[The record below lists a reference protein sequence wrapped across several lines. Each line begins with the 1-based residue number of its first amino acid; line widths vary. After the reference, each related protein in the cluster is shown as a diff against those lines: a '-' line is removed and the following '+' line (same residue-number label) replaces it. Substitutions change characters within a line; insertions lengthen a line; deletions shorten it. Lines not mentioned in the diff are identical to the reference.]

1 MRTLMNALSTRFV
14 WAVCFIGWTLLGGVP
29 ARAEPVPDTPFVETG
44 RQGMVVT
51 ANVQASEA
59 GLEMLR
65 QGGNAVDAAVA
76 ASFAISVTRPQ
87 STGIGGGGFLLL
99 HLAHS
104 RKRDNSSSQEE
115 ITFPTEDKK
124 VLAFDFRERAPLG
137 ATRDMFVREGK
148 AVPALSRTGPLAV
161 GVPGLVA
168 GLVDVHEQHGSLPLA
183 DVMAPAIGLAE
194 NGFPVYPF
202 LARALSYREEML
214 GNSPATRAVYFRQDR
229 LLGEGELLI
238 QKDLAAS
245 LRAIAATGK
254 DAFYRG
260 PIARALVAEMET
272 RGGLI
277 TQADLERYQVIA
289 RTPVSGSFQNARIHA
304 MPLPSSGGV
313 LIIQMLKVLA
323 GFPIQK
329 FGFHTPT
336 ATHVLTETLRL
347 AFRDRARYLGDA
359 DFVEVPVEMLVSDAY
374 SRTLR
379 DSIDLAQ
386 AGSSRGIP
394 DAPGKIE
401 STSTT
406 HLSAI
411 DAAGNAVS
419 TTQTVNLF
427 FGSGVMVPGTGI
439 MLNNEMD
446 DFNAQPDEPNA
457 FGLLGKTD
465 ANAVAPGK
473 TPLSS
478 MTPTIVTRD
487 GRVRLVVGGPG
498 GSRIISSVLQ
508 ILLGVLA
515 YEQSLPQAMFA
526 PRIHHQWFPD
536 RLDVEVWTPPPT
548 PPAYGGG
555 LGGDEGLVEALKQLG
570 HTVRVLESGPG
581 KFSRFGNIQAISV
594 DPDSGLITG
603 VADPRAGGR
612 PRGF

>member
-1 MRTLMNALSTRFV
+1 MTNALFSRTV
-14 WAVCFIGWTLLGGVP
+14 WAVRLTICVLLVGVP
-29 ARAEPVPDTPFVETG
+29 VRAELSHHAPFVERA

-51 ANVQASEA
+51 ANVQASQA

-65 QGGNAVDAAVA
+65 RGGNAVDAAVA

-87 STGIGGGGFLLL
+87 STGVGGGGFLLL
-99 HLAHS
+99 YLA
-104 RKRDNSSSQEE
+104 
-115 ITFPTEDKK
+115 EDKT
-124 VLAFDFRERAPLG
+124 VLALDFRERAPRR
-137 ATRDMFVREGK
+137 ATRDMFLRDGK
-148 AVPALSRTGPLAV
+148 VVPGLSRTGPLAV

-168 GLVDVHEQHGSLPLA
+168 GLVETHEKYGSLPLA
-183 DVMAPAIGLAE
+183 DVMAPAINLAD

-202 LARALSYREEML
+202 LARALAYREEML
-214 GNSPATRAVYFRQDR
+214 GSSAATRAVYFRQER
-229 LLGEGELLI
+229 LLGEGDLLI
-238 QKDLAAS
+238 QKDLANT
-245 LRAIAATGK
+245 LRAIAVGGK

-260 PIARALVAEMET
+260 PIAAAIATEMEA

-277 TQADLERYQVIA
+277 TATDLEHYTVLA
-289 RTPVSGSFQNARIHA
+289 RPFFFNFFENSEIYS
-304 MPLPSSGGV
+304 MPPPSSGGV

-329 FGFHTPT
+329 FGFQTPT
-336 ATHVLTETLRL
+336 ATHVLAETLRL
-347 AFRDRARYLGDA
+347 AFRDRARYLGDT
-359 DFVEVPVEMLVSDAY
+359 DFVEVPVEMLISDDY
-374 SRTLR
+374 SNALR
-379 DSIDLAQ
+379 AKIDLAK
-386 AGSSRGIP
+386 ASPSRDIP
-394 DAPGKIE
+394 NAPGKIE

-406 HLSAI
+406 HLSVI

-439 MLNNEMD
+439 LLNNEMD

-465 ANAVAPGK
+465 ANAIAPGK

-478 MTPTIVTRD
+478 MSPTIVTRD
-487 GRVRLVVGGPG
+487 GQVRLVVGGPG

-536 RLDVEVWTPPPT
+536 RLDVEVWD
-548 PPAYGGG
+548 GEQ
-555 LGGDEGLVEALKQLG
+555 DEELSEALRRMG

-581 KFSRFGNIQAISV
+581 KFSRFGNIQAIGV
-594 DPDSGLITG
+594 DPDSKLITG

>member
-1 MRTLMNALSTRFV
+1 MRTVRIVMETLSIRWA
-14 WAVCFIGWTLLGGVP
+14 WAVCCVVWTLLCGVP
-29 ARAEPVPDTPFVETG
+29 AWAEPAQDTPFVETG

-65 QGGNAVDAAVA
+65 RGGNAVDAAVA

-99 HLAHS
+99 YLAHS

-124 VLAFDFRERAPLG
+124 VLAFDFRERAPLK

-183 DVMAPAIGLAE
+183 EVMAPAIGLAD

-238 QKDLAAS
+238 QKDLATS

-272 RGGLI
+272 QGGLI
-277 TQADLERYQVIA
+277 TQADLERYQVLA
-289 RTPVSGSFQNARIHA
+289 RPPLSGSFQNARIHA

-313 LIIQMLKVLA
+313 LILQMLKVLA

-336 ATHVLTETLRL
+336 ATHMLTETLRL
-347 AFRDRARYLGDA
+347 AFRDRARYLGDS
-359 DFVEVPVEMLVSDAY
+359 DFVDVPVEMLVSDDY
-374 SRTLR
+374 SRSLR
-379 DSIDLAQ
+379 ASIDLAK
-386 AGSSRGIP
+386 AGSSQDIP

-406 HLSAI
+406 HLSVI

-498 GSRIISSVLQ
+498 GSRIYQ
-508 ILLGVLA
+508 
-515 YEQSLPQAMFA
+515 F
-526 PRIHHQWFPD
+526 
-536 RLDVEVWTPPPT
+536 
-548 PPAYGGG
+548 
-555 LGGDEGLVEALKQLG
+555 
-570 HTVRVLESGPG
+570 
-581 KFSRFGNIQAISV
+581 
-594 DPDSGLITG
+594 G
-603 VADPRAGGR
+603 VANPARRVGL
-612 PRGF
+612 

>member
-1 MRTLMNALSTRFV
+1 MTNNLWPRSA
-14 WAVCFIGWTLLGGVP
+14 WAVCFAVCVLLGGLP
-29 ARAEPVPDTPFVETG
+29 ARAELSPYAPFVETG

-51 ANVQASEA
+51 ANVQASQA
-59 GLEMLR
+59 GLDMLR
-65 QGGNAVDAAVA
+65 RGGNAVDAAVA

-99 HLAHS
+99 YLAPE
-104 RKRDNSSSQEE
+104 K
-115 ITFPTEDKK
+115 TA
-124 VLAFDFRERAPLG
+124 LAFDFRERAPLK
-137 ATRDMFVREGK
+137 ATRDMFVRNGK
-148 AVPALSRTGPLAV
+148 AVPSLSRTGPLAV

-168 GLVDVHEQHGSLPLA
+168 GLVEVHEKYGSLPLA
-183 DVMAPAIGLAE
+183 DVMAPAIGLAA

-202 LARALSYREEML
+202 LARALGYREEML
-214 GNSPATRAVYFRQDR
+214 GKSAATRAVYFRQGR
-229 LLGEGELLI
+229 ILGEGDLLI
-238 QKDLAAS
+238 QKDLATT
-245 LRAIAATGK
+245 LRAIAAQGQN
-254 DAFYRG
+254 AFYRG
-260 PIARALVAEMET
+260 PIASAIVAEMET
-272 RGGLI
+272 QGGLI
-277 TQADLERYQVIA
+277 TQADLERYTVVA
-289 RTPVSGSFQNARIHA
+289 RTPMSGSFQNAQIYS
-304 MPLPSSGGV
+304 MPPPSSGGV
-313 LIIQMLKVLA
+313 LLIQMLKVLS

-336 ATHVLTETLRL
+336 ATHVLAETLRL
-347 AFRDRARYLGDA
+347 AFRDRARYLGDT
-359 DFVEVPVEMLVSDAY
+359 DFVEVPVEMLVSDDY
-374 SRTLR
+374 SSALR
-379 DSIDLAQ
+379 AKIDLAK
-386 AGSSRGIP
+386 ASPSRGIP

-406 HLSAI
+406 HLSVI

-439 MLNNEMD
+439 LLNDEMD

-478 MTPTIVTRD
+478 MSPTIVTRD
-487 GRVRLVVGGPG
+487 GSVRLVVGGPG

-536 RLDVEVWTPPPT
+536 RLDVEVWDGKNVVHPD
-548 PPAYGGG
+548 
-555 LGGDEGLVEALKQLG
+555 LLDQEERMNHIQDEGLVEALRRMG

-581 KFSRFGNIQAISV
+581 KFSRFGNIQAIGV

>member
-1 MRTLMNALSTRFV
+1 MRTVMDTLSIR
-14 WAVCFIGWTLLGGVP
+14 WAWAACCVVWTLLGGVP
-29 ARAEPVPDTPFVETG
+29 TWAEPDQDTPFVETG

-65 QGGNAVDAAVA
+65 RGGNAVDATVA

-99 HLAHS
+99 YLA
-104 RKRDNSSSQEE
+104 Q
-115 ITFPTEDKK
+115 DKK

-137 ATRDMFVREGK
+137 ATRDMFLREGK

-183 DVMAPAIGLAE
+183 EVMAPAISLAE

-214 GNSPATRAVYFRQDR
+214 GNSPATRAVYFRQSR
-229 LLGEGELLI
+229 LLGEGEVLI
-238 QKDLAAS
+238 QKDLATS
-245 LRAIAATGK
+245 LRAVAATGK

-260 PIARALVAEMET
+260 PVARALVAEMET
-272 RGGLI
+272 QGGLI

-289 RTPVSGSFQNARIHA
+289 RTPLSGSFQNARIHA

-347 AFRDRARYLGDA
+347 AFRDRARYLGDS
-359 DFVEVPVEMLVSDAY
+359 DFVEVPVEMLVSDDY
-374 SRTLR
+374 SRMLR
-379 DSIDLAQ
+379 TNIDLAK
-386 AGSSRGIP
+386 AGSSQDIP

-406 HLSAI
+406 HLSVI

-536 RLDVEVWTPPPT
+536 RLDVEVWNPPPA
-548 PPAYGGG
+548 PPVYGGG
-555 LGGDEGLVEALKQLG
+555 LGRDEGLVEALRQLG
-570 HTVRVLESGPG
+570 HSVRVLESGPG
-581 KFSRFGNIQAISV
+581 KFSRFGNIQAIHV